1 MPDQKTIL
9 HSTSAQE
16 PVKPAVTGV
25 ISSVN
30 LAIAEVELD
39 SEQSPALYEI
49 LTSSEDPTI
58 NLEVYAQSRGK
69 VSCAV
74 LSEPKKLFRGMRIY
88 GTGKPL
94 SIPIGNSVL
103 SRALDLFGRPI
114 DGKKPLEGTTKAP
127 IYAEV
132 PSLNIIKPSME
143 ILETGIKAI
152 DFMTPIARGGKVGFI
167 GGAGVGKTIL
177 ITELLHNVT
186 LKHNGVS
193 VFAGVGERIR
203 EGQELIERLDQSK
216 VLPQT
221 AIVLGNMNEHAGV
234 RFRVAMAATRIAEY
248 FRDVEKKDILFFI
261 DNMYRFV
268 QAGNEVATLLG
279 ALPSELGYQATLQ
292 SELSGL
298 EDRLI
303 STDNGSITS
312 VQTIYVPAD
321 DITDPGVTTIMSFMD
336 TVLVLSRQVAQ
347 RNIYPPLDL
356 TLSTTSTLKRNIVG
370 SEHFDVATEFQKL
383 LNHYQ
388 ELSHIVAIIGEDEL
402 SAEDRLLFTRTQKV
416 LNYLTQPFFMTEA
429 QTGKKGVFVPRPTTV
444 SDVKLIL
451 SGKLDQIPSD
461 KFKYIGAVK
470 EIK

>member
-1 MPDQKTIL
+1 MANSVSTTPVNKTV
-9 HSTSAQE
+9 AR
-16 PVKPAVTGV
+16 GV
-25 ISSVN
+25 IVSVN
-30 LAIAEVELD
+30 MAIAEVEPD
-39 SEQSPALYEI
+39 SEVAPSLHEI
-49 LTSSEDPTI
+49 LTSVEDPSVV
-58 NLEVYAQSRGK
+58 LEVYAQTKGRI
-69 VSCAV
+69 SCSI
-74 LSEPKKLFRGMRIY
+74 LSDPKKIYRGMQIV
-88 GTGKPL
+88 GTGTTL
-94 SIPIGNSVL
+94 SIPIGSNVL
-103 SRALDLFGRPI
+103 GRAINLFGVPI
-114 DGKKPLEGTTKAP
+114 DGKKPLTQVNRAP
-127 IYAEV
+127 IYAQV
-132 PSLNIIKPSME
+132 PSLNIVKPSIE

-203 EGQELIERLDQSK
+203 EGQELIDRLEQSK
-216 VLPQT
+216 VLAQT

-234 RFRVAMAATRIAEY
+234 RFRIAMAASRIAEY
-248 FRDVEKKDILFFI
+248 FRDVEKKDVLFFI

-292 SELSGL
+292 SELSSL

-303 STDNGSITS
+303 STENGSIS
-312 VQTIYVPAD
+312 SIQTIYVPAD
-321 DITDPGVTTIMSFMD
+321 DISDPGVTTIMSFMD

-356 TLSTTSTLKRNIVG
+356 SLSTTSTLKRNIVG
-370 SEHFDVATEFQKL
+370 SEHFEVATEFQKL

-402 SAEDRLLFTRTQKV
+402 SADDRLLFNRTKKV
-416 LNYLTQPFFMTEA
+416 MNYLTQPFFMTEV
-429 QTGKKGVFVPRPTTV
+429 QTGKKGVFVPRGTTV
-444 SDVKLIL
+444 ADIKMIL
-451 SGKLDQIPSD
+451 SGKLDDLHPDQ
-461 KFKYIGAVK
+461 FKYIGSVK
-470 EIK
+470 EIKQ

>member
-1 MPDQKTIL
+1 MANIQLPSEQTVRP
-9 HSTSAQE
+9 
-16 PVKPAVTGV
+16 PVNGV
-25 ISSVN
+25 IISVN
-30 LAIAEVELD
+30 MAIAEVEID
-39 SEQSPALYEI
+39 SETSPTLYEI
-49 LTSSEDPTI
+49 LTSPDDPSVVI
-58 NLEVYAQSRGK
+58 EVYAQSKGK
-69 VSCAV
+69 TSCSI
-74 LSEPKKLFRGMRIY
+74 LSDPKKLYRGMRIV

-103 SRALDLFGRPI
+103 SRAIDLFGNPI
-114 DGKKPLEGTTKAP
+114 DGKKPLIGVTRAP
-127 IYAEV
+127 IYAPV
-132 PSLNIIKPSME
+132 PSLNIVKPSVE

-203 EGQELIERLDQSK
+203 EGQELIDRLEQSK
-216 VLPQT
+216 VLAQT

-234 RFRVAMAATRIAEY
+234 RFRVAMAASRIAEY
-248 FRDVEKKDILFFI
+248 FRDVEKKDVLFFI

-279 ALPSELGYQATLQ
+279 SLPSELGYQATLQ
-292 SELSGL
+292 SELSSL

-321 DITDPGVTTIMSFMD
+321 DISDPGVTTIMSFMD

-347 RNIYPPLDL
+347 RNVYPPLDL
-356 TLSTTSTLKRNIVG
+356 SLSTTSTLKRNIVG
-370 SEHFDVATEFQKL
+370 SEHFEVATEFRKL

-402 SAEDRLLFTRTQKV
+402 SADDRLLFNRTKKV
-416 LNYLTQPFFMTEA
+416 LNYLTQPFFMTEV
-429 QTGKKGVFVPRPTTV
+429 QTGKKGVFVSRGTTV
-444 SDVKLIL
+444 ADVKLIL
-451 SGKLDQIPSD
+451 SGKLDELHPDQ
-461 KFKYIGAVK
+461 FKYIGSVK
-470 EIK
+470 DIKQ

>member
-1 MPDQKTIL
+1 MANSVSTTPVNKTV
-9 HSTSAQE
+9 AR
-16 PVKPAVTGV
+16 GV
-25 ISSVN
+25 IVSVN
-30 LAIAEVELD
+30 MAIAEVEPD
-39 SEQSPALYEI
+39 SEVAPSLHEI
-49 LTSSEDPTI
+49 LTSVEDPSVV
-58 NLEVYAQSRGK
+58 LEVYAQTKGRI
-69 VSCAV
+69 SCSI
-74 LSEPKKLFRGMRIY
+74 LSDPKKIYRGMQIV
-88 GTGKPL
+88 GTGTTL
-94 SIPIGNSVL
+94 SIPIGSNVL
-103 SRALDLFGRPI
+103 GRAINLFGLPI
-114 DGKKPLEGTTKAP
+114 DGKKPLTQVNRAP
-127 IYAEV
+127 IYAQV
-132 PSLNIIKPSME
+132 PSLNIVKPSIE

-203 EGQELIERLDQSK
+203 EGQELIDRLEQSK
-216 VLPQT
+216 VLAQT

-234 RFRVAMAATRIAEY
+234 RFRIAMAASRIAEY
-248 FRDVEKKDILFFI
+248 FRDVEKKDVLFFI

-292 SELSGL
+292 SELSSL

-303 STDNGSITS
+303 STENGSIS
-312 VQTIYVPAD
+312 SIQTIYVPAD
-321 DITDPGVTTIMSFMD
+321 DISDPGVTTIMSFMD

-356 TLSTTSTLKRNIVG
+356 SLSTTSTLKRNIVG
-370 SEHFDVATEFQKL
+370 SEHFEVATEFQKL

-402 SAEDRLLFTRTQKV
+402 SADDRLLFNHPNQ
-416 LNYLTQPFFMTEA
+416 
-429 QTGKKGVFVPRPTTV
+429 
-444 SDVKLIL
+444 
-451 SGKLDQIPSD
+451 
-461 KFKYIGAVK
+461 
-470 EIK
+470 

>member
-1 MPDQKTIL
+1 MANIQLPSEQTVRP
-9 HSTSAQE
+9 
-16 PVKPAVTGV
+16 PVNGV
-25 ISSVN
+25 IISVN
-30 LAIAEVELD
+30 MAIAEVEID
-39 SEQSPALYEI
+39 SETSPTLYEI
-49 LTSSEDPTI
+49 LTSPDDPSVVI
-58 NLEVYAQSRGK
+58 EVYAQSKGK
-69 VSCAV
+69 TSCSI
-74 LSEPKKLFRGMRIY
+74 LSDPKKLYRGMRIV

-103 SRALDLFGRPI
+103 SRAIDLFGNPI
-114 DGKKPLEGTTKAP
+114 DGKKPLIGVTRAP
-127 IYAEV
+127 IYAPV
-132 PSLNIIKPSME
+132 PSLNIVRPSVE

-203 EGQELIERLDQSK
+203 EGQELIDRLEQSK
-216 VLPQT
+216 VIAQT

-234 RFRVAMAATRIAEY
+234 RFRVAMAASRIAEY
-248 FRDVEKKDILFFI
+248 FRDVEKKDVLFFI

-279 ALPSELGYQATLQ
+279 SLPSELGYQATLQ
-292 SELSGL
+292 SELSSL

-321 DITDPGVTTIMSFMD
+321 DISDPGVTTIMSFMD

-347 RNIYPPLDL
+347 RNVYPPLDL
-356 TLSTTSTLKRNIVG
+356 SLSTTSTLKRSIVG
-370 SEHFDVATEFQKL
+370 SEHFEVATEFRKL

-402 SAEDRLLFTRTQKV
+402 SADDRLLFNRTKKV
-416 LNYLTQPFFMTEA
+416 LNYLTQPFFMTEV
-429 QTGKKGVFVPRPTTV
+429 QTGKKGVFVSRGTTV
-444 SDVKLIL
+444 ADVKLIL
-451 SGKLDQIPSD
+451 SGKLDELHPDQ
-461 KFKYIGAVK
+461 FKYIGSVK
-470 EIK
+470 EIKQ

>member
-1 MPDQKTIL
+1 MNNQ
-9 HSTSAQE
+9 SA
-16 PVKPAVTGV
+16 VKAAANGV
-25 ISSVN
+25 IISVN
-30 LAIAEVELD
+30 MAIAEVELNSD
-39 SEQSPALYEI
+39 VAPSIYEI
-49 LTSSEDPTI
+49 LSCPDDRSVV
-58 NLEVYAQSRGK
+58 LEVYSQTKGK
-69 VSCAV
+69 VSCSI
-74 LSEPKKLFRGMRIY
+74 LSDPKKLFRGMRIV
-88 GTGKPL
+88 GTGRPL

-103 SRALDLFGRPI
+103 SRAIDLFGNPI
-114 DGKKPLEGTTKAP
+114 DGKKPLQGVTTAP
-127 IYAEV
+127 IYAAV
-132 PSLNIIKPSME
+132 PSLNIVKPSVE

-203 EGQELIERLDQSK
+203 EGQELIDRLEQSK
-216 VLPQT
+216 VLAQT

-234 RFRVAMAATRIAEY
+234 RFRVAMAASRIAEY
-248 FRDVEKKDILFFI
+248 FRDVEKKDVLFFI

-279 ALPSELGYQATLQ
+279 SLPSELGYQATLQ
-292 SELSGL
+292 SELSSL

-321 DITDPGVTTIMSFMD
+321 DISDPGVTTIMSFMD

-347 RNIYPPLDL
+347 RNVYPPLDL
-356 TLSTTSTLKRNIVG
+356 SLSTTSTLKRNIVG
-370 SEHFDVATEFQKL
+370 AEHFEVATEFQKL

-402 SAEDRLLFTRTQKV
+402 SADDRLLFNRTKKV
-416 LNYLTQPFFMTEA
+416 LNYLTQPFFMTEV
-429 QTGKKGVFVPRPTTV
+429 QTGKKGVFVSRGTTV
-444 SDVKLIL
+444 ADVKLIL
-451 SGKLDQIPSD
+451 SGKLDELHPDQ
-461 KFKYIGAVK
+461 FKYIGSVK

>member
-1 MPDQKTIL
+1 MANSVSTTPVNKTV
-9 HSTSAQE
+9 AR
-16 PVKPAVTGV
+16 GV
-25 ISSVN
+25 IVSVN
-30 LAIAEVELD
+30 MAIAEVEPD
-39 SEQSPALYEI
+39 SEVAPSLQEI
-49 LTSSEDPTI
+49 LTSVEDPSVV
-58 NLEVYAQSRGK
+58 LEVYAQTKGRI
-69 VSCAV
+69 SCSI
-74 LSEPKKLFRGMRIY
+74 LSDPKKIYRGMQIV
-88 GTGKPL
+88 GTGTTL
-94 SIPIGNSVL
+94 SIPIGSNVL
-103 SRALDLFGRPI
+103 GRAINLFGLPI
-114 DGKKPLEGTTKAP
+114 DGKKPLTQVNRAP
-127 IYAEV
+127 IYAQV
-132 PSLNIIKPSME
+132 PSLNIVKPSIE

-203 EGQELIERLDQSK
+203 EGQELIDRLEQSK
-216 VLPQT
+216 VLAQT

-234 RFRVAMAATRIAEY
+234 RFRIAMAASRIAEY
-248 FRDVEKKDILFFI
+248 FRDVEKKDVLFFI

-292 SELSGL
+292 SELSSL

-303 STDNGSITS
+303 STENGSIS
-312 VQTIYVPAD
+312 SIQTIYVPAD
-321 DITDPGVTTIMSFMD
+321 DISDPGVTTIMSFMD

-356 TLSTTSTLKRNIVG
+356 SLSTTSTLKRNIVG
-370 SEHFDVATEFQKL
+370 SEHFEVATEFQKL

-402 SAEDRLLFTRTQKV
+402 SADDRLLFNRTKKV
-416 LNYLTQPFFMTEA
+416 MNYLTQPFFMTEV
-429 QTGKKGVFVPRPTTV
+429 QTGKKGVFVPRGTTV
-444 SDVKLIL
+444 ADIKMIL
-451 SGKLDQIPSD
+451 SGKLDDLHPDHFD
-461 KFKYIGAVK
+461 KCKNQANSSE

>member
-1 MPDQKTIL
+1 MANPVSTTPVNKTV
-9 HSTSAQE
+9 AR
-16 PVKPAVTGV
+16 GV
-25 ISSVN
+25 IVSVN
-30 LAIAEVELD
+30 MAIAEVEPD
-39 SEQSPALYEI
+39 SEVAPSLHEI
-49 LTSSEDPTI
+49 LTSVEDPSVV
-58 NLEVYAQSRGK
+58 LEVYAQTKGRI
-69 VSCAV
+69 SCSI
-74 LSEPKKLFRGMRIY
+74 LSDPKKIYRGMQIV
-88 GTGKPL
+88 GTGTTL
-94 SIPIGNSVL
+94 SIPIGSNVL
-103 SRALDLFGRPI
+103 GRAINLFGLPI
-114 DGKKPLEGTTKAP
+114 DGKKPLTQVNRAP
-127 IYAEV
+127 IYAQV
-132 PSLNIIKPSME
+132 PSLNIVKPSIE

-203 EGQELIERLDQSK
+203 EGQELIDRLEQSK
-216 VLPQT
+216 VLAQT

-234 RFRVAMAATRIAEY
+234 RFRIAMAASRIAEY
-248 FRDVEKKDILFFI
+248 FRDVEKKDVLFFI

-292 SELSGL
+292 SELSSL

-303 STDNGSITS
+303 STENGSIS
-312 VQTIYVPAD
+312 SIQTIYVPAD
-321 DITDPGVTTIMSFMD
+321 DISDPGVTTIMSFMD

-356 TLSTTSTLKRNIVG
+356 SLSTTSTLKRNIVG
-370 SEHFDVATEFQKL
+370 SEHFEVATEFQKL

-402 SAEDRLLFTRTQKV
+402 SADDRLLFNRTKKV
-416 LNYLTQPFFMTEA
+416 MNYLTQPFFMTEV
-429 QTGKKGVFVPRPTTV
+429 QTGKKGVFVPRGTTV
-444 SDVKLIL
+444 ADIKMIL
-451 SGKLDQIPSD
+451 SGKLDDLHPDQ
-461 KFKYIGAVK
+461 FKYIGSVK
-470 EIK
+470 EIKQ

>member
-1 MPDQKTIL
+1 MANSLASDVATK
-9 HSTSAQE
+9 
-16 PVKPAVTGV
+16 VAVSGV
-25 ISSVN
+25 VASVN
-30 LAIAEVELD
+30 MAIAEVELN
-39 SEQSPALYEI
+39 SEEAPALYEI
-49 LTSSEDPTI
+49 LTSPADPSVV
-58 NLEVYAQSRGK
+58 LEVYSQTKGR
-69 VSCAV
+69 VSCSI
-74 LSEPKKLFRGMRIY
+74 LSDPKKLYRGMQIV
-88 GTGKPL
+88 GTGQPL
-94 SIPIGNSVL
+94 SIPIGNTVL
-103 SRALDLFGRPI
+103 SRAINLFGAPI
-114 DGKKPLEGTTKAP
+114 DGKKPLTGAIKAP
-127 IYAEV
+127 IYAPS
-132 PSLNIIKPSME
+132 PSLNIVKPSVE

-203 EGQELIERLDQSK
+203 EGQELIDRLEQSK
-216 VLPQT
+216 VLAQT

-234 RFRVAMAATRIAEY
+234 RFRIAMAASRIAEY
-248 FRDVEKKDILFFI
+248 FRDVEKKDVLFFI

-292 SELSGL
+292 SELSSL

-303 STDNGSITS
+303 STENGSIS
-312 VQTIYVPAD
+312 SIQTIYVPAD
-321 DITDPGVTTIMSFMD
+321 DISDPGVTTIMSFMD

-356 TLSTTSTLKRNIVG
+356 SLSTTSTLKRNIVG
-370 SEHFDVATEFQKL
+370 SEHFEVATEFQKL

-402 SAEDRLLFTRTQKV
+402 SADDRLLFNRTKKV
-416 LNYLTQPFFMTEA
+416 MNYLTQPFFMTEV
-429 QTGKKGVFVPRPTTV
+429 QTGKKGVFVPRGTTV
-444 SDVKLIL
+444 ADIKMIL
-451 SGKLDQIPSD
+451 SGKLDDLHPDQ
-461 KFKYIGAVK
+461 FKYIGSVK
-470 EIK
+470 EIKQ

>member
-1 MPDQKTIL
+1 MQI
-9 HSTSAQE
+9 
-16 PVKPAVTGV
+16 V
-25 ISSVN
+25 
-30 LAIAEVELD
+30 
-39 SEQSPALYEI
+39 
-49 LTSSEDPTI
+49 
-58 NLEVYAQSRGK
+58 
-69 VSCAV
+69 
-74 LSEPKKLFRGMRIY
+74 
-88 GTGKPL
+88 GTGTTL
-94 SIPIGNSVL
+94 SIPIGSNVL
-103 SRALDLFGRPI
+103 GRAINLFGLPI
-114 DGKKPLEGTTKAP
+114 DGKKPLTQVNRAP
-127 IYAEV
+127 IYAQV
-132 PSLNIIKPSME
+132 PSLNIVKPSIE

-203 EGQELIERLDQSK
+203 EGQELIDRLEQSK
-216 VLPQT
+216 VLAQT

-234 RFRVAMAATRIAEY
+234 RFRIAMAASRIAEY
-248 FRDVEKKDILFFI
+248 FRDVEKKDVLFFI

-292 SELSGL
+292 SELSSL

-303 STDNGSITS
+303 STENGSIS
-312 VQTIYVPAD
+312 SIQTIYVPAD
-321 DITDPGVTTIMSFMD
+321 DISDPGVTTIMSFMD

-356 TLSTTSTLKRNIVG
+356 SLSTTSTLKRNIVG
-370 SEHFDVATEFQKL
+370 SEHFEVATEFQKL

-402 SAEDRLLFTRTQKV
+402 SADDRLLFNRTKKV
-416 LNYLTQPFFMTEA
+416 MNYLTQPFFMTEV
-429 QTGKKGVFVPRPTTV
+429 QTGKKGVFVPRGTTV
-444 SDVKLIL
+444 ADIKMIL
-451 SGKLDQIPSD
+451 SGKLDNIHPDQ
-461 KFKYIGAVK
+461 FKYIGSVK
-470 EIK
+470 EIKQ

>member
-1 MPDQKTIL
+1 MANSVSTTPVNKTV
-9 HSTSAQE
+9 AR
-16 PVKPAVTGV
+16 GV
-25 ISSVN
+25 IVSVN
-30 LAIAEVELD
+30 MAIAEVEPD
-39 SEQSPALYEI
+39 SEVAPSLHEI
-49 LTSSEDPTI
+49 LTSVEDPSVV
-58 NLEVYAQSRGK
+58 LEVYAQTKGRI
-69 VSCAV
+69 SCSI
-74 LSEPKKLFRGMRIY
+74 LSDPKKIYRGMQIV
-88 GTGKPL
+88 GTGTTL
-94 SIPIGNSVL
+94 SIPIGSNVL
-103 SRALDLFGRPI
+103 GRAINLFGLPI
-114 DGKKPLEGTTKAP
+114 DGKKPLTQVNRAP
-127 IYAEV
+127 IYAQV
-132 PSLNIIKPSME
+132 PSLNIVKPSIE

-203 EGQELIERLDQSK
+203 EGQELIDRLEQSK
-216 VLPQT
+216 VLAQT

-234 RFRVAMAATRIAEY
+234 RFRIAMAASRIAEY
-248 FRDVEKKDILFFI
+248 FRDVEKKDVLFFI

-292 SELSGL
+292 SELSSL

-303 STDNGSITS
+303 STENGSIS
-312 VQTIYVPAD
+312 SIQTIYVPAD
-321 DITDPGVTTIMSFMD
+321 DISDPGVTTIMSFMD

-356 TLSTTSTLKRNIVG
+356 SLSTTSTLKRNIVG
-370 SEHFDVATEFQKL
+370 SEHFEVATEFQKL

-402 SAEDRLLFTRTQKV
+402 SADDRLLFNRTKKV
-416 LNYLTQPFFMTEA
+416 MNYLTQPFFMTEV
-429 QTGKKGVFVPRPTTV
+429 QTGKKGVFVPRGTTV
-444 SDVKLIL
+444 ADIKMIL
-451 SGKLDQIPSD
+451 SGKLDDLHPDQ
-461 KFKYIGAVK
+461 FKYIGSVK
-470 EIK
+470 EIKQ

>member
-1 MPDQKTIL
+1 MANSVSTTPVNKTV
-9 HSTSAQE
+9 AR
-16 PVKPAVTGV
+16 GV
-25 ISSVN
+25 IVSVN
-30 LAIAEVELD
+30 MAIAEVEPD
-39 SEQSPALYEI
+39 SEVAPSLHEI
-49 LTSSEDPTI
+49 LTSVEDPSVV
-58 NLEVYAQSRGK
+58 LEVYAQTKGRI
-69 VSCAV
+69 SCSI
-74 LSEPKKLFRGMRIY
+74 LSDPKKIYRGMQIV
-88 GTGKPL
+88 GTGTTL
-94 SIPIGNSVL
+94 SIPIGSNVL
-103 SRALDLFGRPI
+103 GRAINLFGLPI
-114 DGKKPLEGTTKAP
+114 DGKKPLTQVNRAP
-127 IYAEV
+127 IYAQV
-132 PSLNIIKPSME
+132 PSLNIVKPSIE

-203 EGQELIERLDQSK
+203 EGQELIDRLEQSK
-216 VLPQT
+216 VLAQT

-234 RFRVAMAATRIAEY
+234 RFRIAMAASRIAEY
-248 FRDVEKKDILFFI
+248 FRDVEKKDVLFFI

-292 SELSGL
+292 SELSSL

-303 STDNGSITS
+303 STENGSIS
-312 VQTIYVPAD
+312 SIQTIYVPAD
-321 DITDPGVTTIMSFMD
+321 DISDPGVTTIMSFMD

-356 TLSTTSTLKRNIVG
+356 SLSTTSTLKRNIVG
-370 SEHFDVATEFQKL
+370 SEHFEVATEFQKL

-402 SAEDRLLFTRTQKV
+402 SADDRLLFNRTKKV
-416 LNYLTQPFFMTEA
+416 MNYLTQPFFMTEV
-429 QTGKKGVFVPRPTTV
+429 QTGKKGVFVPRGTTV
-444 SDVKLIL
+444 ADIKMIL
-451 SGKLDQIPSD
+451 SGKLDNIHPDQ
-461 KFKYIGAVK
+461 FKYIGSVK
-470 EIK
+470 EIKQ